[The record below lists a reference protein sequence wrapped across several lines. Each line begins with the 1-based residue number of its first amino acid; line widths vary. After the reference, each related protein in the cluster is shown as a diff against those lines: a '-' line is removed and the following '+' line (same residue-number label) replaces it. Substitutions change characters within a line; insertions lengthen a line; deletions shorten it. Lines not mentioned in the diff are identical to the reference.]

1 MHLAAARYVPRS
13 SASKI
18 RYAAANDGRGAP
30 STHQSNFCTI
40 TPQHSHVHINLKPYS
55 QAQFLRHV
63 SVTMYAQVL
72 PQITKQVTFMLVR
85 HLEVDCLGRILE
97 SQLTPEFKF
106 KVALGKLQ
114 QQQPLIAEL
123 LKLHIE
129 VLKGRCPLTSPAMDV
144 AAESDLELALQHPE
158 VE

>member
-1 MHLAAARYVPRS
+1 
-13 SASKI
+13 
-18 RYAAANDGRGAP
+18 
-30 STHQSNFCTI
+30 
-40 TPQHSHVHINLKPYS
+40 
-55 QAQFLRHV
+55 
-63 SVTMYAQVL
+63 MYAQVL
-72 PQITKQVTFMLVR
+72 PQITKQVAFMLVR
-85 HLEVDCLGRILE
+85 HLEVGCLGRILE

>member
-1 MHLAAARYVPRS
+1 MHLAAAHCVPRS

-30 STHQSNFCTI
+30 STHWRNFCII
-40 TPQHSHVHINLKPYS
+40 TLQHSHAHINLKNYS
-55 QAQFLRHV
+55 QAQFLQHV
-63 SVTMYAQVL
+63 SVTMYTQVL
-72 PQITKQVTFMLVR
+72 PQIAKQVAFMLVR
-85 HLEVDCLGRILE
+85 HLEVGCLGRILE

-114 QQQPLIAEL
+114 QQQLLIAEL

-129 VLKGRCPLTSPAMDV
+129 VLRGRCPLTSPAMDV
-144 AAESDLELALQHPE
+144 ANESDLALQHPE